1 MVLKG
6 FLVAAVIFLVFS
18 LLPYEVESQAEG
30 PKATDKVFFDIEIG
44 GVPAGTIELGF
55 FGKSVPNLT

>member
-30 PKATDKVFFDIEIG
+30 PKATDKVQIQIILEI
-44 GVPAGTIELGF
+44 
-55 FGKSVPNLT
+55 KNL